1 MTFDW
6 KQAVSV
12 GFGFVAIFL
21 IWPIYNQFI
30 PIFLQAGNPLWEAQA
45 ITGAPLTTVEG
56 FGLSSTFAFFVMT
69 WDNILNIFVQS
80 WAGAKSDRTWTR
92 WGRRKPWLV
101 VGVPVAVLGF
111 VLIPFAR
118 TLIAILLFILIA
130 NLGMALFRA
139 PTAAFLGDLF
149 PPQQRSKARGIA
161 AIMAGLGGVLTL
173 VVGSV
178 LFERLGRPA
187 PFIFSATLMIAATI
201 MVLILVREPPTG
213 EIKSAKSSSTVRQ
226 TFRTLWETENHSGI
240 WLLLTISLSFMI
252 FESLQVGISSFAV
265 FVLDIPIAQTVRLVA
280 VFALSLVLS
289 AYPSGLIATR
299 FGRQRTMNAGLVG
312 LLLTALGGYFFVQ
325 GPVGFVI
332 ILVPSA
338 FFTSFIVIND
348 LPLLYDLGD
357 DGRIGA
363 YTGVYFV
370 ATQTAAVLGPTLAG
384 FATDVAGSHRAIF
397 AFAAVCALAAWLL
410 LQQVRVALPR
420 VEAVGA

>member
-1 MTFDW
+1 
-6 KQAVSV
+6 
-12 GFGFVAIFL
+12 
-21 IWPIYNQFI
+21 
-30 PIFLQAGNPLWEAQA
+30 
-45 ITGAPLTTVEG
+45 
-56 FGLSSTFAFFVMT
+56 
-69 WDNILNIFVQS
+69 
-80 WAGAKSDRTWTR
+80 
-92 WGRRKPWLV
+92 
-101 VGVPVAVLGF
+101 
-111 VLIPFAR
+111 
-118 TLIAILLFILIA
+118 
-130 NLGMALFRA
+130 MALFRA

-265 FVLDIPIAQTVRLVA
+265 FVLDIPIAQAVRLVA